1 MNLIRKPV
9 RPEDA
14 FETTAMTQPSP
25 PIPLPPHWSQQ
36 AGAQKPLYAVGHIAT
51 ATFLGSPLAG
61 CILMALNYRRIDPD
75 KSVLTIILGILVTG
89 IVLVFAFVL
98 PDNFPNAVL
107 PAAYTG
113 AMAWVA
119 EKKQGSAIRAAT
131 AAGEPKAS
139 HWRAVGIGLATLIPL
154 VLVLFAIVFSLPED
168 KVTFGP
174 NQQQEVYFE
183 EGATEQDA
191 RKLYAVLAESKVF
204 GDQPATAY
212 LKREKSGWLVT
223 LVVAD
228 GAWNDPDVVGFF
240 EALAAELSGTLG
252 GAPVTIALANEL
264 VAVKKTVGPS
274 K

>member
-1 MNLIRKPV
+1 LIRKLV
-9 RPEDA
+9 RAEDA
-14 FETTAMTQPSP
+14 FAKTAMTQPIP
-25 PIPLPPHWSQQ
+25 PLPFPPHWPQQ
-36 AGAQKPLYAVGHIAT
+36 GGAQKPLYAVGHIAT

-61 CILMALNYRRIDPD
+61 CILMALNYRRLDPD
-75 KSVLTIILGILVTG
+75 KSVLTIILGILATG
-89 IVLVFAFVL
+89 ILLAFVFVL

-119 EKKQGSAIRAAT
+119 EMKQGPAIRTAT

-139 HWRAVGIGLATLIPL
+139 HWRAIGIGLATLISL
-154 VLVLFAIVFSLPED
+154 MLVLFAIVFSLPED

-174 NQQQEVYFE
+174 NQQQEIYFE

-191 RKLYAVLAESKVF
+191 RKLYAVLAESKFF
-204 GDQPATAY
+204 GDRPASAY

-223 LVVAD
+223 LVVVD
-228 GAWNDPDVVGFF
+228 GAWNDPDVVVFF
-240 EALAAELSGTLG
+240 EAIAAELSTTLG
-252 GAPVTIALANEL
+252 GAPVTIALANETL
-264 VAVKKTVGPS
+264 AVKKTVGPS